1 MSFTNLDLNLL
12 RVFDAVMTELN
23 LTRAADRLATTQP
36 AVSNALKRLRY
47 VLDDDLFIR
56 TAHGVRPTA
65 RALSLRPAVRS
76 ALETLETAIGA
87 ETANLAD
94 VSKTLRLCMADS
106 TAALVLPPLVTPL
119 KQAAPKLTLQ
129 IMPLLS
135 RDPRDSL
142 IRGEIDLAIGSFP
155 GIVAQL
161 SAEQE
166 VDSGICHE
174 PLYSGE
180 YVCIMRRDHPLANEE
195 LTLDRYCEADHVLV
209 NFSGRMQG
217 QADKLLAA
225 MGRERHILMTVN
237 QFTTGAQVVAASD
250 LLSIIPIQLI
260 ATSRME
266 PLLAWR
272 KLPFDL
278 PPLRIDMLWHER
290 EGRDLAHRWVRS
302 TLQEL
307 ISADPRLA
315 VA

>member
-47 VLDDDLFIR
+47 VLDDELFIR
-56 TAHGVRPTA
+56 TAHGVKPTA
-65 RALSLRPAVRS
+65 RALALRPAVRS
-76 ALETLETAIGA
+76 ALETLEAAIGP
-87 ETANLAD
+87 EKSDLVD

-106 TAALVLPPLVTPL
+106 TAARVLPPLIPL
-119 KQAAPKLTLQ
+119 LKRAAPRLTLQ
-129 IMPLLS
+129 ILPLLS
-135 RDPRDSL
+135 RDPRESL

-155 GIVAQL
+155 GIVAQID
-161 SAEQE
+161 AEQE
-166 VDSGICHE
+166 VDSGICHD

-180 YVCIMRRDHPLANEE
+180 YVCVMRKDHPLARQE

-225 MGRERHILMTVN
+225 MGRERRIVLTVN
-237 QFTTGAQVVAASD
+237 QFTVGAQIAAASD
-250 LLSIIPIQLI
+250 LLTIIPIQLI
-260 ATSRME
+260 ATTRME
-266 PLLAWR
+266 DLLTWTR
-272 KLPFDL
+272 LPFEL

-290 EGRDLAHRWVRS
+290 EGRDLAHRWLRGA
-302 TLQEL
+302 LQE
-307 ISADPRLA
+307 
-315 VA
+315 VASD

>member
-47 VLDDDLFIR
+47 VLDDELFIR
-56 TAHGVRPTA
+56 TAHGVKPTA
-65 RALSLRPAVRS
+65 RALTLRPAVRS
-76 ALETLETAIGA
+76 ALETLEAAIGP
-87 ETANLAD
+87 EKSDLVD
-94 VSKTLRLCMADS
+94 VGKTLRLCMADS
-106 TAALVLPPLVTPL
+106 TAARVLPPLIPL
-119 KQAAPKLTLQ
+119 LKKAAPRLTLQ
-129 IMPLLS
+129 ILPLLS
-135 RDPRDSL
+135 RDPRESL
-142 IRGEIDLAIGSFP
+142 IRGEIDLAVGSFP

-166 VDSGICHE
+166 VDSGICHD

-180 YVCIMRRDHPLANEE
+180 YVCIMRRDHPLARQE

-225 MGRERHILMTVN
+225 MGRERRIVLTVN
-237 QFTTGAQVVAASD
+237 QFTTGAQIVAASD
-250 LLSIIPIQLI
+250 LLSIIPVQLI
-260 ATSRME
+260 ATSRMAD
-266 PLLAWR
+266 LLTWTR
-272 KLPFDL
+272 LPFEL

-290 EGRDLAHRWVRS
+290 EGRDLAHRWLRN
-302 TLQEL
+302 TLKE
-307 ISADPRLA
+307 
-315 VA
+315 VAHGAAAT